1 MNITI
6 KNLITGKYEE
16 VELKDVGT
24 VHEADGVI
32 YFSGTPYVLS
42 SAHVP
47 PAQGGTYYVRRDG
60 DNRNDG
66 LADLPGG
73 PPTFHGALLTVSG
86 VLDAI
91 QGIDLKGGTLTIQLP
106 EIEK

>member
-1 MNITI
+1 MEITI
-6 KNLITGKYEE
+6 RNLITGKYEE
-16 VELKDVGT
+16 VELKDVGS

-42 SAHVP
+42 SAYKER
-47 PAQGGTYYVRRDG
+47 AQDATYYVRRDG
-60 DNRNDG
+60 DDRNDG
-66 LADLPGG
+66 LTDSPGG
-73 PPTFHGALLTVSG
+73 PPEFHGAFQTLSG

-106 EIEK
+106 GIEK